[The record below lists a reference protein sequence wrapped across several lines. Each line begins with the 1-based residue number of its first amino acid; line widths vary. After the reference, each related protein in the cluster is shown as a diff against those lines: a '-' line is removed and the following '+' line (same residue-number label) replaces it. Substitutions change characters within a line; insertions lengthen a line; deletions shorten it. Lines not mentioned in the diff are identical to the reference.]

1 MKIGVYIF
9 GIKTYLKRNIYMIEL
24 KKGSKKLLNAW
35 AFYDWANSVY
45 TLTIA
50 SSIFPIFYSALFL
63 SEIKT
68 VEAFGTTFKSTAL
81 ITFVTAFTFLV
92 VAVTSPI
99 LSGIADYVGNKKNFL
114 KFFCY
119 VGSAGCVGLYWFSL
133 EQIHLSLVF
142 YFMGLIG
149 YWGSLVFYNSY
160 LPDIAYPEQQDSI
173 SAKGFSMGY
182 LGSVLLLIF
191 NLMMVMFPQF
201 FGFDLSI
208 AESIRETG
216 TEAEIQLAL
225 GAAKDA
231 ASFEAMKISFITVG
245 IWWALFSQYTF
256 YFLPKGTKSGH
267 KVTRAVVFNGLKEL
281 REVWKQLKQDL
292 RLKRYLYAFFVF
304 SMAVQTIMLV
314 AVYFGEEEIAWGGD
328 SEKTMGLIVSI
339 LVIQIVAILGAVL
352 TSKASAKFGNIKTLI
367 GVNFVWMLLC
377 FYAYLMHTPLEFYI
391 AAGCVGLVMGGVQ
404 ALGRSTYS
412 KFLPETEDTTSYF
425 SFYDVAEKI
434 GIVIGMVIFA
444 TVDQITGT
452 MRNAILVLVIFFV
465 GGIVLLFRVP
475 KETKKTALED

>member
-1 MKIGVYIF
+1 M
-9 GIKTYLKRNIYMIEL
+9 NQL

-50 SSIFPIFYSALFL
+50 SSIFPIFYSALFI
-63 SEIKT
+63 SEIKKT
-68 VEAFGTTFKSTAL
+68 VPAFGIEFKSTAL

-92 VAVTSPI
+92 VAFTSPI

-119 VGSAGCVGLYWFSL
+119 VGSAGCIGLYWFSL
-133 EQIHLSLVF
+133 DHIHLSLLF

-160 LPDIAYPEQQDSI
+160 LPDIAFEEQQDAI

-182 LGSVLLLIF
+182 FGSVLLLVI
-191 NLMMVMFPQF
+191 NLLMVMYPQW
-201 FGFDLSI
+201 FGFDISI
-208 AESIRETG
+208 SEDVIKTG
-216 TEAEIQLAL
+216 SEEEIALAL
-225 GAAKDA
+225 KEVKDA

-256 YFLPKGTKSGH
+256 YYLPKGTSLGH

-281 REVWKQLKQDL
+281 RLVWKQLKQDL

-304 SMAVQTIMLV
+304 SMAVQTIMLI

-339 LVIQIVAILGAVL
+339 LVIQLVAILGAFL
-352 TSKASAKFGNIKTLI
+352 TSLASNKFGNIKTLI
-367 GVNFVWMLLC
+367 AINGIWMGLC
-377 FYAYLMHTPLEFYI
+377 FYAYFMETPVQFYI
-391 AAGCVGLVMGGVQ
+391 AASIVGLVMGGIQ
-404 ALGRSTYS
+404 ALARSTYS
-412 KFLPETEDTTSYF
+412 KFLPETNDTTSFF

-444 TVDQITGT
+444 FIDQITGS
-452 MRNAILVLVIFFV
+452 MRNGILFLFVFFLV
-465 GGIVLLFRVP
+465 GIVLLFRVP
-475 KETKKTALED
+475 RKQEN